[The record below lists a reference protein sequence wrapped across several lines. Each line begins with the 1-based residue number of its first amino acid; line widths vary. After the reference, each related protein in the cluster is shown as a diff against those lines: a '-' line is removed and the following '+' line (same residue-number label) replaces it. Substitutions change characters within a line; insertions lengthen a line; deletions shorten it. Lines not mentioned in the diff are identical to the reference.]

1 MTSHDKPIAHLLA
14 RFAAE
19 ERANPMLVERFGEDI
34 HGRIVDVLGNSLAAT
49 TTAVFP
55 VTSTVVRTWGGAPHA
70 TAIGLNQRVPTASAT
85 FHNGTLAHALDFD
98 DTHLPSVLH
107 PSASVIPAVIATAE
121 AVDASYDALVAAA
134 AVGIE
139 ITNRL
144 GMAGYDDALGN
155 SVFFERGLH
164 ATSIC
169 GTLGSAVA
177 VAMLLGGDQDVIG
190 HAIGIAASMG
200 AGLLEANRTGGTVKK
215 VHCGWAA
222 HAGTVA
228 AELAVA
234 GLTGPPT
241 VLEGRFGFLQA
252 HCGDRVDLAALT
264 DDLGT
269 GWTLG
274 DVGFKPYPCNIY
286 THPVIDAALM
296 LRERGITADQL
307 DWVEAGV
314 AKPTLR
320 TIAEPPEKKASPTT
334 GYEAQFSG
342 PYAFAA
348 AMLGGGGLGVGLQD
362 FTDAAAVEPQ
372 RRALAGR
379 VRMVESDTATAAF
392 PRRISCVLRYGT
404 QQGQEGE
411 IAIPVNRGFG
421 ARTLTADEH
430 LMKFR
435 SNAST
440 ALPAPQVEAL
450 EKALQRLPQTSMT
463 DLMSGLREL
472 SPSHGSPD
480 RKGY

>member
-1 MTSHDKPIAHLLA
+1 MTSDAQPIAHLLA
-14 RFAAE
+14 RFAVDQ
-19 ERANPMLVERFGEDI
+19 RADPTLVERFGEDI
-34 HGRIVDVLGNSLAAT
+34 RGRIVDVLGNSLAAT

-55 VTSTVVRTWGGAPHA
+55 VTSTVVRTWGGAPRA
-70 TAIGLNQRVPTASAT
+70 TAIGLDDGVPTASAA

-107 PSASVIPAVIATAE
+107 PSASVIPAVLATAE
-121 AVDASYDALVAAA
+121 AVGASYEAVVAAA
-134 AVGIE
+134 VVGIE

-190 HAIGIAASMG
+190 HSIGIAASMG

-222 HAGTVA
+222 HSGTVA

-252 HCGDRVDLAALT
+252 HCGDRVDLRALT
-264 DDLGT
+264 DNLGT
-269 GWTLG
+269 DWTLG
-274 DVGFKPYPCNIY
+274 AVGFKPYPCNIY
-286 THPVIDAALM
+286 THPVIDAALQ

-320 TIAEPPEKKASPTT
+320 TIAEPPAKKASPET

-348 AMLGGGGLGVGLQD
+348 AMLGGGGLGVSLED
-362 FTDAAAVEPQ
+362 FTDAAAVEPR
-372 RRALAGR
+372 RRALAAR
-379 VRMVESDTATAAF
+379 VRMVDAESATAAF
-392 PRRISCVLRYGT
+392 PRRISCVLRYCT
-404 QQGQEGE
+404 QQGEEGE
-411 IAIPVNRGFG
+411 ITIPVNRGFG

-430 LMKFR
+430 LTKFR
-435 SNAST
+435 TNAST
-440 ALPAPQVEAL
+440 ALPAQQVEAL
-450 EKALQRLPQTSMT
+450 EKALQRLPHLSMT
-463 DLMSGLREL
+463 DLMSGLRQL
-472 SPSHGSPD
+472 APTHGSPE
-480 RKGY
+480 RKGS

>member
-1 MTSHDKPIAHLLA
+1 MSKPLAHLLA
-14 RFAAE
+14 RFAADQ
-19 ERANPMLVERFGEDI
+19 RADPALVERFGDDI
-34 HGRIVDVLGNSLAAT
+34 RGRIVDVLGNSLAAT

-55 VTSTVVRTWGGAPHA
+55 VTSTVVRTWGGAPRA
-70 TAIGLNQRVPTASAT
+70 TAIGLDEGVPAAAAA

-121 AVDASYDALVAAA
+121 AVDASYDAVVAAA

-177 VAMLLGGDQDVIG
+177 VAMLLGGDEDVIG

-222 HAGTVA
+222 HSGTVA

-264 DDLGT
+264 DGLGT
-269 GWTLG
+269 DWTLG

-286 THPVIDAALM
+286 THPVIDAALT
-296 LRERGITADQL
+296 LRERGITADEL

-320 TIAEPPEKKASPTT
+320 TIAEPPEKKASPAT

-348 AMLGGGGLGVGLQD
+348 AMLGGGGLGVSLRD
-362 FTDAAAVEPQ
+362 FTDEAAVEPA
-372 RRALAGR
+372 RRALAAR
-379 VRMVESDTATAAF
+379 VRMVESESATAAF

-404 QQGQEGE
+404 RQGRTGE
-411 IAIPVNRGFG
+411 ITIPVNRGFG
-421 ARTLTADEH
+421 ARTLTAAEH
-430 LMKFR
+430 LTKFR

-440 ALPAPQVEAL
+440 ALPPARVEAL
-450 EKALQRLPQTSMT
+450 ETTLQQLTHPSMT
-463 DLMSGLREL
+463 DLMSGLRRL
-472 SPSHGSPD
+472 APTHGTPD